1 MVRLGDIIEQIR
13 GVSYKPSDLSDT
25 LNDNSVILLRANNI
39 QDGKIV
45 LDDVLYV
52 SKSKVN
58 ESQYLK
64 QGDIL
69 VCTSS
74 GSKELVGKAAFVD
87 KDLPMVFGAFCK
99 VVRSKI
105 ECCKYIGHFFQS
117 PYYRNHISA
126 ASAGANINNLR
137 NEHIANLYIPLPSLN
152 EQRHIAAVLDK
163 VSDLIVKR
171 RQQLDKLDKMVKA
184 KFVEM
189 FGDTILNPNHL
200 QSIPL
205 QNMADIVSG
214 ITKGRKTNYTELF
227 EVPYMA
233 VSNVKAGHIDWTTVK
248 TIEATKAEIEQ
259 YRLLP
264 YDVLMTEGGD
274 PDKLGRGAIIK
285 GPPKN
290 CIHQNH
296 IFRVRTDMTKLLPQY
311 FEEYLQHAKA
321 KKYFLNCAKQ
331 TTGIASINM
340 KQLRNLPV
348 LLPDLKQQ
356 REFSAFVEQIDCQ
369 KLTIQ
374 RSCDKLEVLKK
385 ALMQNYF
392 KQS

>member
-1 MVRLGDIIEQIR
+1 MAKIKDVIFEYSVRNKANENINVYSVTNEKGFCTDYFSKEVASKDKTAYKIVPRGYFAYNPSRINVGSIDWQNHEDRVIVSPLYVVF
-13 GVSYKPSDLSDT
+13 GVSKHID
-25 LNDNSVILLRANNI
+25 
-39 QDGKIV
+39 Q
-45 LDDVLYV
+45 
-52 SKSKVN
+52 
-58 ESQYLK
+58 QYLLYYLK
-64 QGDIL
+64 SDIML
-69 VCTSS
+69 SLIKESAT
-74 GSKELVGKAAFVD
+74 GS
-87 KDLPMVFGAFCK
+87 
-99 VVRSKI
+99 VRDNLKLSTLEEFPI
-105 ECCKYIGHFFQS
+105 
-117 PYYRNHISA
+117 
-126 ASAGANINNLR
+126 NLR
-137 NEHIANLYIPLPSLN
+137 PID

-163 VSDLIVKR
+163 VGNLITKR
-171 RQQLDKLDKMVKA
+171 KQQLDKLDEMTKA

-214 ITKGRKTNYTELF
+214 ITKGRKTNNTELF

-264 YDVLMTEGGD
+264 YDVLITEGGD

-296 IFRVRTDMTKLLPQY
+296 IFRVRTDRTKLLPQY

-348 LLPDLKQQ
+348 LLPNWKQQ
-356 REFSAFVEQIDCQ
+356 MEFSAFVEQIDRQ
-369 KLTIQ
+369 KLTIK
-374 RSCDKLEVLKK
+374 RSFDKLEVLKK
-385 ALMQNYF
+385 ALMQEYF
-392 KQS
+392 E

>member
-1 MVRLGDIIEQIR
+1 MAKIKDVIFEYSVRNKANENINVYSVTNEKGFCTDYFSKEVASKDKTAYKIVPRGYFAYNPSRINVGSIDWQNHEDRVIVSPLYVVF
-13 GVSYKPSDLSDT
+13 GVSEHID
-25 LNDNSVILLRANNI
+25 
-39 QDGKIV
+39 Q
-45 LDDVLYV
+45 
-52 SKSKVN
+52 
-58 ESQYLK
+58 QYLLYYLK
-64 QGDIL
+64 SDIML
-69 VCTSS
+69 SLIKESAT
-74 GSKELVGKAAFVD
+74 GS
-87 KDLPMVFGAFCK
+87 
-99 VVRSKI
+99 VRDNLKLSTL
-105 ECCKYIGHFFQS
+105 EEF
-117 PYYRNHISA
+117 P
-126 ASAGANINNLR
+126 INLCP
-137 NEHIANLYIPLPSLN
+137 ID

-163 VSDLIVKR
+163 VGNLITKR
-171 RQQLDKLDKMVKA
+171 KQQLDKLDEMTKA

-189 FGDTILNPNHL
+189 FGDTILNPKHL

-214 ITKGRKTNYTELF
+214 ITKGRKTNNTELF

-264 YDVLMTEGGD
+264 YDVLITEGGD

-296 IFRVRTDMTKLLPQY
+296 IFRVRTDRTKLLPQY

-348 LLPDLKQQ
+348 LLPNWKQQ
-356 REFSAFVEQIDCQ
+356 MEFSAFVEQIDRQ
-369 KLTIQ
+369 KLTIK
-374 RSCDKLEVLKK
+374 RSFDKLEVLKK
-385 ALMQNYF
+385 ALMQEYF
-392 KQS
+392 E

>member
-1 MVRLGDIIEQIR
+1 MVRLGNICKFQS
-13 GVSYKPSDLSDT
+13 GGTPNKSKPEYFNGNIPWIT
-25 LNDNSVILLRANNI
+25 TVALNGGTINQSSAISWITELAIQESAAKIVPAHSIMVGTRVGIGKVAINSVPMSTSQDVISLVDIDDTKWDKHFICELILSKNQFLISQARGATIKGIKIETLSNI
-39 QDGKIV
+39 QIP
-45 LDDVLYV
+45 
-52 SKSKVN
+52 
-58 ESQYLK
+58 
-64 QGDIL
+64 DI
-69 VCTSS
+69 
-74 GSKELVGKAAFVD
+74 
-87 KDLPMVFGAFCK
+87 
-99 VVRSKI
+99 
-105 ECCKYIGHFFQS
+105 
-117 PYYRNHISA
+117 
-126 ASAGANINNLR
+126 
-137 NEHIANLYIPLPSLN
+137 SLQA
-152 EQRHIAAVLDK
+152 QRHIAAVLDK
-163 VSDLIVKR
+163 VSDLIAKR
-171 RQQLDKLDKMVKA
+171 KQQLDKLDEIVKA

-214 ITKGRKTNYTELF
+214 ITKGRKTNNTELF

-233 VSNVKAGHIDWTTVK
+233 VSNVKAGHIDWTTIK

-274 PDKLGRGAIIK
+274 PDKLGRGAIIRE
-285 GPPKN
+285 PPEN